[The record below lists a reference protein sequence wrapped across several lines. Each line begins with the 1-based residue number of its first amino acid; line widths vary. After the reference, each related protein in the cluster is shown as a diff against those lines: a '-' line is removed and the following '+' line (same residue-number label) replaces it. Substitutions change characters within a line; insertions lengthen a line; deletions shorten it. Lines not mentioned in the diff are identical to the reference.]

1 MTVDDLQDFER
12 AVETRLCKMA
22 AALQTASLQESCPKE
37 QNKERGGTLRF
48 SKPSEEWKETKVWE
62 FTLIQAFVNILTTS
76 YGITPIKIEN
86 ATVPVNRSIKCA
98 VTCGFFK
105 PGMCTTKAHID
116 AHLREWLPE
125 LHQSSFILYMATL
138 QSILGRST
146 HPAKDQ
152 RELTKFYKFSKSAL
166 LNGHFSVAAGASL
179 ARIAQAL
186 VKQQE

>member
-62 FTLIQAFVNILTTS
+62 FTLIQSLVNLLTTT

-86 ATVPVNRSIKCA
+86 ATVRVSRAIKCA
-98 VTCGFFK
+98 VTCGFFN
-105 PGMCTTKAHID
+105 PGACTTKAHID

-125 LHQSSFILYMATL
+125 LHRSSFIVYMATL
-138 QSILGRST
+138 QSILGCST
-146 HPAKDQ
+146 HPAKDHKDL
-152 RELTKFYKFSKSAL
+152 RKFYKLSKSAL
-166 LNGHFSVAAGASL
+166 QNGHFSEAAATSL
-179 ARIAQAL
+179 GRIENKL
-186 VKQQE
+186 VKKEE